1 MPASKAEKAEAAASA
16 APSSIPHAPKKL
28 PQSAFKGAEF
38 VQSTWVALPPADTSF
53 EDLLKR
59 EYWAHIA
66 RKLVPD
72 AEIIVKPESRDYWAH
87 LIVNAV
93 GPNWASVEVLKYKER
108 GGDETAAHRSDDF
121 VVKWVSPADGVKFCV
136 IRKSDN
142 ERVSQGHLKEADAWR
157 WLAENETRL
166 ANAA

>member
-16 APSSIPHAPKKL
+16 APSSIPHTPKKL
-28 PQSAFKGAEF
+28 PQSAFKAAEF
-38 VQSTWVALPPADTSF
+38 AQAEWVAFPSADTTF
-53 EDLLKR
+53 DDVLKR

-66 RKLVPD
+66 GNLIPD
-72 AEIIVKPESRDYWAH
+72 AEIVVKPEARDYWAR
-87 LIVNAV
+87 LIVNAA
-93 GPNWASVEVLKYKER
+93 GPNWASVEVLFYKER
-108 GGDETAAHRSDDF
+108 ANGETAAHRSDDF

-142 ERVSQGHLKEADAWR
+142 ERVSKGHLKEADAWR
-157 WLAENETRL
+157 WLAENEATL